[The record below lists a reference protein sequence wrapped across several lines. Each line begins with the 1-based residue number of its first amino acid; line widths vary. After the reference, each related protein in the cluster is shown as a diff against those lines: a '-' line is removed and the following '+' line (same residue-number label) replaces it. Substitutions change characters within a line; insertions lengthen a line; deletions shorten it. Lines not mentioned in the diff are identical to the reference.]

1 MSKEEDKFKHS
12 KRLLKD
18 ENAIKKQVKIAKEH
32 RVSEYNP
39 GEPVQPHRY
48 AKHHA
53 MDCGNPEC
61 YMCGNPRKTHK
72 DKLTAQEKRLFQDLE
87 KTTDRHSNG
96 ILPPTEIQEDERKD

>member
-1 MSKEEDKFKHS
+1 MSTEQDKFNHS
-12 KRLLKD
+12 KRLQKD

-39 GEPVQPHRY
+39 SEVNQPHRY
-48 AKHHA
+48 NKHHA

-72 DKLTAQEKRLFQDLE
+72 DKLTAQEKRMYQD
-87 KTTDRHSNG
+87 TDTPNDRHSNG
-96 ILPPTEIQEDERKD
+96 IPPKDE